1 MSLDNL
7 HAAALKQ
14 NLRRS
19 PTREELFDYIVAQ
32 QEQLAELKTQQKV
45 LEKQVDIAHKE
56 ASKAH
61 HHHHHNHR
69 RHRHHKNR
77 SKERTDAN
85 LDNSIDSSSMI
96 SSERRSKS
104 HHHRSK
110 VDKNLTAEANR
121 QVHDHIKQLQEQL
134 ELIRQKR
141 RKIKSDK
148 GEEPIDRALDKSI
161 DQSLMDDLKEKTLV
175 KNGRDK
181 ENQLLRPPVKQ
192 LTRDAQTGKEDDL
205 HNNRLSPIPTPMSSN
220 RSPLNSRSSSIERAI
235 TKREL
240 LRESA
245 KEKWNRS
252 FMEDLA
258 DDQLIKEL
266 SKSPANQD
274 ILKELLPKISINT
287 DDKNRE
293 LNYNEILEKNLKL
306 NPAQNWL
313 TDPLDEYTY
322 SERSP
327 IEPLSPFGGRRGVF
341 RPISADGN
349 VLSPSED
356 RRDLLTGE
364 SGFSFSNLPINS
376 ARGVDRKETSS
387 PIPRNYF
394 DEDNIEGYISK
405 KANNLITGDIDLLG
419 NRKGSN
425 QMGNQMNSQ
434 MGNQMSNQM
443 GNQMSNQQAMNQTSG
458 NSMANDLM
466 ANSQMANNQMANNQM
481 ANNATTSDK
490 MTNTRHGMTSAEEQQ
505 YNLLRKQEE
514 QLIERLESE
523 LMNEKTKQKELMDKK
538 NEIER
543 RQIEHDIELEKTKR
557 HLLEQQNLF
566 QEQQQLLM
574 NQRQE
579 IEIERWR
586 MEQEKN
592 QLKHEH
598 EMSLKRDQFEQQ
610 KVLNQQLEQQRRAFD
625 QQLQSQKALQEQLQK
640 ELEHQRQLQIKN
652 QQQSAN
658 AMLNT
663 VMSNAAMSSAQQPFG
678 SNLPAQSAN
687 FFNDP
692 QQLLAGQRNLQSPT
706 SMHHPP
712 PSQSAANQQQ
722 KMQSLNAKKSPLTS
736 PLQSLQSLLPHALQP
751 KSLQNQL
758 AQQSQQQL
766 QNQLHQ
772 SQLQNQLHQQQ
783 HAQLQSQLQQQSQQ
797 LQQQSQQLQNQLQ
810 QQQSQLQSQL
820 QNQMAQQQSQLHSQ
834 MQQQSQQLQNQLQ
847 QQSQFPNQNEPA
859 KPRRHRLGQEE
870 HPHQYSAFK
879 PPMHSNSKLNLIDS
893 PKSSF
898 NAINQITTPFISTEQ
913 RPSSPRPQFA
923 ANPGML
929 SSTSSLT
936 RQQPV
941 GVMSSFGTPTGG
953 QQQQFGQQ
961 QLGQQQQFG
970 NRSQER
976 LNRSRQNFFGSG
988 ELDQANKT
996 NQYFGSGGNLNLSR
1010 TEMNFAGNTN
1020 LAPTANYNNKN
1031 LSTGSLHLAQQQQQD
1046 NRLISGQP
1054 KPKQTHSREQFRM
1067 GLGYQQDQYDQR
1079 LYSSHTNL
1087 NANQHSFINGPRR
1100 NSMMGKNSTIPITI
1114 PCFVSFVKHLSADKV
1129 RSKFA

>member
-1 MSLDNL
+1 MQATLSKNNLNKSNTNLDYQVQPFYNKTMSLDNL

-61 HHHHHNHR
+61 HHHHHR
-69 RHRHHKNR
+69 RHRHPHKANR
-77 SKERTDAN
+77 SKEREANN

-148 GEEPIDRALDKSI
+148 SVEPELEQIDQALDKSI
-161 DQSLMDDLKEKTLV
+161 RPSLLDNLKEKT
-175 KNGRDK
+175 NIQNSRDN
-181 ENQLLRPPVKQ
+181 ENRLLRPPEKQ
-192 LTRDAQTGKEDDL
+192 ATRGSQTGKEDDL
-205 HNNRLSPIPTPMSSN
+205 HNNLLSPIPTPMSSN
-220 RSPLNSRSSSIERAI
+220 RSPLGSRSSSIERAI

-266 SKSPANQD
+266 SKSPANAD
-274 ILKELLPKISINT
+274 ILKELLPKISINM
-287 DDKNRE
+287 DDKNRDT

-306 NPAQNWL
+306 KPQNWL

-327 IEPLSPFGGRRGVF
+327 IEPLSPFGGRTGVF

-349 VLSPSED
+349 VLSPNEEKSKG
-356 RRDLLTGE
+356 DLLTGE
-364 SGFSFSNLPINS
+364 SGFPFPNLQI

-394 DEDNIEGYISK
+394 QEDNIEGYISK
-405 KANNLITGDIDLLG
+405 KVNNLITGDIDLVGRG
-419 NRKGSN
+419 NRNS
-425 QMGNQMNSQ
+425 MNS
-434 MGNQMSNQM
+434 
-443 GNQMSNQQAMNQTSG
+443 QQAMNDHMMSG
-458 NSMANDLM
+458 NLM
-466 ANSQMANNQMANNQM
+466 ANNLM
-481 ANNATTSDK
+481 ANNAADSTTARNS
-490 MTNTRHGMTSAEEQQ
+490 MITNPEQEQQ
-505 YNLLRKQEE
+505 FNLLKKQEE
-514 QLIERLESE
+514 QLIERLETE
-523 LMNEKTKQKELMDKK
+523 LMNEKAKQKELQDKK

-543 RQIEHDIELEKTKR
+543 RQLEHDIELEKTKR

-566 QEQQQLLM
+566 QEQQQLLQ

-592 QLKHEH
+592 QLKHDH
-598 EMSLKRDQFEQQ
+598 EMNSRREQFEQQ

-625 QQLQSQKALQEQLQK
+625 QQLANQKALQEQLQK
-640 ELEHQRQLQIKN
+640 ELEHQRQLQIKH

-658 AMLNT
+658 ALNP
-663 VMSNAAMSSAQQPFG
+663 AMSQAPMFAAG
-678 SNLPAQSAN
+678 RPAQSVN
-687 FFNDP
+687 FFNDT
-692 QQLLAGQRNLQSPT
+692 QQSTSLRNLPSPPPLHPLQQQNTAAGQ
-706 SMHHPP
+706 
-712 PSQSAANQQQ
+712 QQ
-722 KMQSLNAKKSPLTS
+722 MSSLNTKKSPLTS
-736 PLQSLQSLLPHALQP
+736 PLQSLQSFLPHALQP
-751 KSLQNQL
+751 KSLQNAL
-758 AQQSQQQL
+758 QQQAQL
-766 QNQLHQ
+766 QNQQ
-772 SQLQNQLHQQQ
+772 FQTAN
-783 HAQLQSQLQQQSQQ
+783 QLQS
-797 LQQQSQQLQNQLQ
+797 
-810 QQQSQLQSQL
+810 
-820 QNQMAQQQSQLHSQ
+820 
-834 MQQQSQQLQNQLQ
+834 
-847 QQSQFPNQNEPA
+847 NEPT
-859 KPRRHRLGQEE
+859 KPRRHRLGQED
-870 HPHQYSAFK
+870 HSHQYSAFK
-879 PPMHSNSKLNLIDS
+879 PPLHSNSKLNLIDS

-913 RPSSPRPQFA
+913 RPSSPRPPFTT
-923 ANPGML
+923 NPGML

-941 GVMSSFGTPTGG
+941 GLMSSFGSPGG
-953 QQQQFGQQ
+953 QQFN
-961 QLGQQQQFG
+961 
-970 NRSQER
+970 NRSQEH
-976 LNRSRQNFFGSG
+976 LNRSRQNFFGSN
-988 ELDQANKT
+988 EFDHSNKT
-996 NQYFGSGGNLNLSR
+996 NQYFGSGGNLNLSGQ
-1010 TEMNFAGNTN
+1010 EMNFTGNTN
-1020 LAPTANYNNKN
+1020 FAASNYNNKN
-1031 LSTGSLHLAQQQQQD
+1031 LSTGSLHLAHQQQQQQKQQD
-1046 NRLISGQP
+1046 NRLISGQQ
-1054 KPKQTHSREQFRM
+1054 KPKTHSREQFRM
-1067 GLGYQQDQYDQR
+1067 GLGYQQDQYNQR
-1079 LYSSHTNL
+1079 PYSSHTNL
-1087 NANQHSFINGPRR
+1087 NANQHSHINGPRR
-1100 NSMMGKNSTIPITI
+1100 NSVMGK
-1114 PCFVSFVKHLSADKV
+1114 
-1129 RSKFA
+1129 FAFGQTTSCCGR